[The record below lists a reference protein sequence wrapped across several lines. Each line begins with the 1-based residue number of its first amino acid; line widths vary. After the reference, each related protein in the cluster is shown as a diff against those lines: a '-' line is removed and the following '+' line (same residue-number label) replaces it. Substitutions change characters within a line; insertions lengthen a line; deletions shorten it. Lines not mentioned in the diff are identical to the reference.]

1 MLQGKTIDT
10 YESTPAS
17 KPVPGGPGS
26 QWRMMKLRRV
36 YETAEEESRNVDDVA
51 LLVTLASS
59 RLRERSVATLRSVH
73 LARTSYSLEEFGHC
87 STADFW
93 YDCHVDA
100 LCLLVPDMRLANFD
114 RFEDC

>member
-36 YETAEEESRNVDDVA
+36 YETAEEEKK
-51 LLVTLASS
+51 
-59 RLRERSVATLRSVH
+59 RLEKEERERLLQS
-73 LARTSYSLEEFGHC
+73 TSG
-87 STADFW
+87 
-93 YDCHVDA
+93 
-100 LCLLVPDMRLANFD
+100 ANEKKD
-114 RFEDC
+114 GGNDDNSNPPPYQDI